1 MSDFVAVMRDGR
13 VVQAARPADLYQNPA
28 DAWVAELL
36 GDADFVDG
44 VASRGT
50 VSTPVGSF
58 PTRLEGPVRVMIR
71 PEAVSLRPDAA
82 GNAVVR
88 DRQYFGHDQL
98 VTVDLANGTTLRAR
112 LGPSPYLQ
120 PGDVVS
126 VAVSEVSTFP
136 LTAQAADE
144 APQPVR
150 TDR

>member
-1 MSDFVAVMRDGR
+1 RAPARRAGAWRR
-13 VVQAARPADLYQNPA
+13 V
-28 DAWVAELL
+28 
-36 GDADFVDG
+36 
-44 VASRGT
+44 
-50 VSTPVGSF
+50 
-58 PTRLEGPVRVMIR
+58 IR
-71 PEAVSLRPDAA
+71 PEAVSLGPDAA
-82 GNAVVR
+82 GSAVGR

-98 VTVDLANGTTLRAR
+98 VTVGLANGTTLRAR